1 MACKEIMLLII
12 TFFCFCASVSY
23 TEITNLEQRLANM
36 EQLIEDRLNTTE
48 RILGQFL
55 TGRND
60 ANLAALDVLSLRTGT
75 INTLFRTCMRKAVI
89 LREILLNNTLTEKD
103 PILQLLFGGGSFSC
117 GKLI

>member
-1 MACKEIMLLII
+1 M
-12 TFFCFCASVSY
+12 TFCCFCASVSY
-23 TEITNLEQRLANM
+23 TEITNLEQRLSNM
-36 EQLIEDRLNTTE
+36 EQVIEDRLNTTE

-60 ANLAALDVLSLRTGT
+60 ANLAALDVLSLRTGMIYKKIYIHYVVT
-75 INTLFRTCMRKAVI
+75 WMSKAVI
-89 LREILLNNTLTEKD
+89 LLEILLNNTLTEKN

>member
-23 TEITNLEQRLANM
+23 TEITNLEQRLTNM
-36 EQLIEDRLNTTE
+36 EQVIEDRLNTTE

-60 ANLAALDVLSLRTGT
+60 ANLAALDVLSLRTGM
-75 INTLFRTCMRKAVI
+75 INKKMYTLYSYLIYCSKCSLIISKLIHAKKNSMVFF
-89 LREILLNNTLTEKD
+89 L
-103 PILQLLFGGGSFSC
+103 GGG
-117 GKLI
+117 LLAN